1 MAVVG
6 LVEEGAVLFAWA
18 GGVDGAGS
26 GEWAFELE
34 GWETGW
40 KSFKSSMLGA
50 QRELHQSCWDVRGI
64 TYRAATGEGQGR
76 GSICEAGILG
86 LIVALFAIH

>member
-6 LVEEGAVLFAWA
+6 LVEEDAVLFAWA

-26 GEWAFELE
+26 GDWAFELE

-50 QRELHQSCWDVRGI
+50 
-64 TYRAATGEGQGR
+64 
-76 GSICEAGILG
+76 
-86 LIVALFAIH
+86 